1 MPAVSTEEGQLMNQ
15 WIDFYAP
22 FFPARK
28 EAEEFIEKFER
39 LDLDD
44 SHHPAKIMMHQ
55 AQRLVTLADDLP
67 QIRPQRE
74 SLQLLFLLICAEH
87 ISKLHANF
95 EGEGHS
101 KAHTRRFFEELLPEM
116 HRDSLQRGFSRTDHR
131 PLALREIVDL
141 LYDVRCDVV
150 HEGRYWGFHFH
161 DGQMPMLNTDPD
173 VIANA
178 TFQDLRKFVILG
190 CIEAV
195 LTYGGR

>member
-1 MPAVSTEEGQLMNQ
+1 MDQ

-22 FFPARK
+22 FFSSRD
-28 EAEEFIEKFER
+28 EAIGFVEKFES
-39 LDLDD
+39 LDRND

-67 QIRPQRE
+67 QIRPQPE

-95 EGEGHS
+95 EEEGCS
-101 KAHTRRFFEELLPEM
+101 RQHTRRFFEELLPEKY
-116 HRDSLQRGFSRTDHR
+116 RDCLRHGFSRHDRR
-131 PLALREIVDL
+131 PLTLREIVDI

-150 HEGRYWGFHFH
+150 HEGNYWGFHFH
-161 DGQMPMLNTDPD
+161 NGWMPMLNTDPN

-178 TFQDLRKFVILG
+178 RFQDLRSFVIRG

-195 LTYGGR
+195 LSYGGR